1 MIDERTAVSQSPQV
15 YVGFDPGGLGNFG
28 WCVAEATDAQ
38 SLCVLESHDENNAK
52 SATDAVLGLTK
63 TKTAKIIA
71 IGIDSPLFWSS
82 EGDRV
87 VDRDV
92 RGAIKRK
99 HCPTLGGTVQNVNS
113 LRGACLA
120 QGILAAH
127 LMREAFPEV
136 QITESHPK
144 ALLWLLGLATPD
156 VPVDSIKAKDLHA
169 FVTFPSNGDVSEH
182 QRDAALGAYAA
193 WAMASPCDRWTNLFT
208 REPWPFVPVPPVG
221 YWMPKWT
228 VNRPE
233 ERIRDSHPISERC
246 QGAAGRA
253 YG

>member
-15 YVGFDPGGLGNFG
+15 YVGFDPGGKGKFG
-28 WCVAEATDAQ
+28 WCVAEVAGAQ
-38 SLCVLESHDENNAK
+38 SLCVLRSDNENNAC
-52 SATDAVLGLTK
+52 SATHAVCK
-63 TKTAKIIA
+63 YAKAASAEIIA
-71 IGIDSPLFWSS
+71 IGIDSPLFWSFR
-82 EGDRV
+82 GDRT
-87 VDRDV
+87 VDGIV
-92 RGAIKRK
+92 RGAVKSK
-99 HCPTLGGTVQNVNS
+99 DCGTASGTVQNVNS

-144 ALLWLLGLATPD
+144 ALLWLLGLATRD

-221 YWMPKWT
+221 YWMPKWDGE
-228 VNRPE
+228 P
-233 ERIRDSHPISERC
+233 
-246 QGAAGRA
+246 A
-253 YG
+253 

>member
-1 MIDERTAVSQSPQV
+1 MIDERATVSQSPQV

-38 SLCVLESHDENNAK
+38 SLCVLESRDADNAG
-52 SATDAVLGLTK
+52 SATDAVLK
-63 TKTAKIIA
+63 YAKAATAEIIA

-82 EGDRV
+82 TGDRK
-87 VDRDV
+87 VDRIV
-92 RGAIKRK
+92 RDAVRSKG
-99 HCPTLGGTVQNVNS
+99 CGTSSGTVQNVNS

-127 LMREAFPEV
+127 LMRKAIPGV

-144 ALLWLLGLATPD
+144 ALLWLLGLATRD

-193 WAMASPCDRWTNLFT
+193 LAMASRCDRWQDLFA
-208 REPWPFVPVPPVG
+208 REPSPFVPVPPVG
-221 YWMPKWT
+221 YWMPKL
-228 VNRPE
+228 
-233 ERIRDSHPISERC
+233 DSEV
-246 QGAAGRA
+246 A
-253 YG
+253 